1 MPVISRFH
9 GITIRMY
16 LRQKEHNPPHIH
28 AMYGDYVGLFS
39 IIDGDMIEGD
49 IPLKD
54 QQVIKKFVRYY
65 KERLLQMWKNQD
77 YEMLP
82 PIDE

>member
-54 QQVIKKFVRYY
+54 QQLIKKFVRYY